1 MALEDI
7 GVNRELRE
15 LENERK
21 LHRIVLK
28 SEQEKIAKMLK
39 GEMGKDMKDVING
52 RKRVKMP
59 FFQMLKYKINYW
71 LDKLFSVL

>member
-1 MALEDI
+1 MALDNI

-39 GEMGKDMKDVING
+39 GDMGKDMKDVISG
-52 RKRVKMP
+52 KKRVRMP

>member
-21 LHRIVLK
+21 LHKIVLK